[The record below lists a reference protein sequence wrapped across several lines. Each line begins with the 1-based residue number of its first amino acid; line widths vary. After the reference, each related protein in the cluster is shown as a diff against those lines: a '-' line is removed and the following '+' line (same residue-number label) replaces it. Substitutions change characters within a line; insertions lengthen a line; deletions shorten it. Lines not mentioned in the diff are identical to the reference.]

1 MLPPR
6 DGAGVT
12 HTPFSMI
19 AAHRK
24 GALMLLPVRFATSP
38 RLDRVGLNRLGR
50 GRVELVKHR
59 AAALREL
66 DEARLRAAVSP
77 VIDAVAPVAR
87 SMQRQAGNHRGR
99 TTAAVAAV
107 AVTAAVA
114 TVAYVW
120 WRRQD
125 QRQLQPE
132 SLYLGPRSWAPVPG
146 VSSRLED
153 EGVASHAA
161 VMDAPSEP
169 GMVAVG
175 VDSAVAADDLLHSE
189 EIAFEAQRETSELAA
204 AEVQVAPEDEGP
216 GLDTADEEPVAEDTP
231 AVTVEASE
239 AAAAPRASEAVTRG
253 VQPPSVDAV
262 SNPPAPS
269 PTTEQSE
276 HEAAR
281 QPAVEP
287 ATARRQPQTTARAT
301 PPPAGQALTQ
311 PPFPVP
317 SSRPRLPGGWR
328 SPLP

>member
-1 MLPPR
+1 
-6 DGAGVT
+6 
-12 HTPFSMI
+12 
-19 AAHRK
+19 
-24 GALMLLPVRFATSP
+24 MLLPVRFATSP

-59 AAALREL
+59 AAAVRDL

-132 SLYLGPRSWAPVPG
+132 GLYLGPRSWAPVPG
-146 VSSRLED
+146 VSPGLEA
-153 EGVASHAA
+153 EGGAWRGTA
-161 VMDAPSEP
+161 VMDALSESL
-169 GMVAVG
+169 VIAVG
-175 VDSAVAADDLLHSE
+175 VDAPVAADDLVHSE
-189 EIAFEAQRETSELAA
+189 ESAVEAVEAQQETSELAA

-216 GLDTADEEPVAEDTP
+216 GLDTADEEPVAEETP
-231 AVTVEASE
+231 AVTVEATA

-253 VQPPSVDAV
+253 AQPPSVDAV
-262 SNPPAPS
+262 SSPPAPS

-276 HEAAR
+276 REAAR

>member
-1 MLPPR
+1 
-6 DGAGVT
+6 
-12 HTPFSMI
+12 
-19 AAHRK
+19 
-24 GALMLLPVRFATSP
+24 MLLPVRFATSP

-59 AAALREL
+59 VAALRDL
-66 DEARLRAAVSP
+66 DEARLAAAVSP
-77 VIDAVAPVAR
+77 VIEAVAPVAR

-132 SLYLGPRSWAPVPG
+132 GLYLGPRSWAPVPG

-153 EGVASHAA
+153 EGGASHAA
-161 VMDAPSEP
+161 VMGAPSEP
-169 GMVAVG
+169 LVTAVG
-175 VDSAVAADDLLHSE
+175 VDAPVAADDLVHSDVHSE
-189 EIAFEAQRETSELAA
+189 ESAVEAAEAQQETSELAA
-204 AEVQVAPEDEGP
+204 AEVQVAPEDEGSA
-216 GLDTADEEPVAEDTP
+216 LDTTDDVAVAEETP

-253 VQPPSVDAV
+253 AQPPSVDAV
-262 SNPPAPS
+262 SNSPASS

-281 QPAVEP
+281 QPAVES

>member
-1 MLPPR
+1 
-6 DGAGVT
+6 
-12 HTPFSMI
+12 
-19 AAHRK
+19 
-24 GALMLLPVRFATSP
+24 MLLPVRFATSP

-59 AAALREL
+59 VAALRDL
-66 DEARLRAAVSP
+66 DEARLAAAVSP
-77 VIDAVAPVAR
+77 VIEAVAPVAR

-132 SLYLGPRSWAPVPG
+132 GLYLGPRSWAPVPG
-146 VSSRLED
+146 ISGRLED
-153 EGVASHAA
+153 EGGASHATA

-175 VDSAVAADDLLHSE
+175 ADAPVAADDPLHSE
-189 EIAFEAQRETSELAA
+189 ESAVEAVEAQQETSELAA

-317 SSRPRLPGGWR
+317 SSRPRLPEGWR